1 MAIHKL
7 NDLKIKAKIRE
18 IEALS
23 YSASAKNAML
33 GDGQGLYLSIAKN
46 GTASWLFR
54 YMTNGKAKTIGLGQY
69 PGASLQKA
77 REKAQSY
84 RDSRTVGVD
93 PAHAKREEIK
103 AQKLKESKER
113 TFEACATDF
122 IAFKRPSWK
131 NVKHAQQWT
140 NTLTQYAYPVIGGNP
155 INAIDTD
162 EIVKIIR
169 PIWIEKHETATRLLD
184 RIQGV
189 LDYAKVQGWRD
200 GDNPARRKGHLE
212 YLLPKYKAGE
222 KRHHASLPYQ
232 ELPAFIES
240 LQSQGGMTRYAL
252 EFCILCASRT
262 SEVTD
267 ATWNEFDLAKKI
279 WTIPGS
285 RMKAGITHRVPLT
298 ARALRIL
305 QVIKPIS
312 GEKYVFITG
321 KKDKPMSEAGMSSV
335 LRRMEV
341 TDATVHGMRSTFRN
355 WAAERTKYPFEV
367 CEHAL
372 AHSLENDVAAA
383 YLRTDFFEKRIKLMK
398 EWEKFVLSGCKL
410 PT

>member
-7 NDLKIKAKIRE
+7 NDLTIKARIRE

-54 YMTNGKAKTIGLGQY
+54 YMTNGNAKTIGLGQY
-69 PGASLQKA
+69 PGASLKKA
-77 REKAQSY
+77 REKAQTY
-84 RDSRTVGVD
+84 RDSRTVGID
-93 PAHAKREEIK
+93 PVQAKRDEVK
-103 AQKLKESKER
+103 ARILQDSKER

-122 IAFKRPSWK
+122 IAFKRPAWK
-131 NVKHAQQWT
+131 SAKHAQQWT
-140 NTLTQYAYPVIGGNP
+140 NTLTQYAYPVIGDNP
-155 INAIDTD
+155 INGIHTD

-169 PIWIEKHETATRLLD
+169 PIWLEKHETATRVLD
-184 RIQGV
+184 RIQAV
-189 LDYAKVQGWRD
+189 LDYARVQGWRE
-200 GDNPARRKGHLE
+200 GENPARRKGHLE
-212 YLLPKYKAGE
+212 YLLPNYKRGE
-222 KRHHASLPYQ
+222 KKHHASLPYQ
-232 ELPAFIES
+232 ELPGFIQA

-267 ATWNEFDLAKKI
+267 ATWSEFDLVKKI
-279 WTIPGS
+279 WTVPGS

-298 ARALRIL
+298 DRAIRTL

-321 KKDKPMSEAGMSSV
+321 RKDKPMSEAGMSSV

-341 TDATVHGMRSTFRN
+341 TGATVHGMRSTFRN
-355 WAAERTKYPFEV
+355 WAGERTKYPFEV

-372 AHSLENDVAAA
+372 AHSLESDVAKA
-383 YLRTDFFEKRIKLMK
+383 YLRSDFFEKRVKLMK
-398 EWEKFVLSGCKL
+398 DWGAFALSKCDF
-410 PT
+410 